1 MAETTDS
8 AQAKAVTS
16 SIMEVAVDAAI
27 AAAQAA
33 VPILRTIVIKQL
45 FEFFVD
51 RIASL
56 IETELANYASFLVI
70 EAKNDAHAKAAN
82 LAAAKLKAVVADPTK
97 PKEAVESAK
106 QDFKDALKNL
116 IRTRPATS

>member
-16 SIMEVAVDAAI
+16 AIMETAVDAAI

-33 VPILRTIVIKQL
+33 VPILRAIVIKQL

-51 RIASL
+51 RIAGL

-82 LAAAKLKAVVADPTK
+82 EAAAKLKAVVADPTK
-97 PKEAVESAK
+97 PQADVDAAK
-106 QDFKDALKNL
+106 KDFKDALKKL
-116 IRTRPATS
+116 IRIRPATS

>member
-51 RIASL
+51 RIAAL
-56 IETELANYASFLVI
+56 IETELANYAAFLVI
-70 EAKNDAHAKAAN
+70 EAKNDAAARTAN
-82 LAAAKLKAVVADPTK
+82 QAAAKLKAVVADPHQ
-97 PKEAVESAK
+97 PQAAVDSAK

-116 IRTRPATS
+116 IRTRPANS

>member
-1 MAETTDS
+1 MGDTTDS
-8 AQAKAVTS
+8 AQAKAVVS
-16 SIMEVAVDAAI
+16 AIMDVAVDGAV

-33 VPILRTIVIKQL
+33 VPFLRVIVVKQL

-56 IETELANYASFLVI
+56 LETELARYASFLVI
-70 EAKNDAHAKAAN
+70 DAKNDAAAKTAN
-82 LAAAKLKAVVADPTK
+82 TAAAKLKAVIADSTQ

-106 QDFKDALKNL
+106 QDFKDAFKNL
-116 IRTRPATS
+116 IRIRPATP

>member
-16 SIMEVAVDAAI
+16 SIMDVAVDAAI

-33 VPILRTIVIKQL
+33 APILRTIIIKQL

-51 RIASL
+51 RIAAL
-56 IETELANYASFLVI
+56 IETELANYAAFLVI
-70 EAKNDAHAKAAN
+70 EAKNDAAARTAN
-82 LAAAKLKAVVADPTK
+82 QAAAKLKAVVADPHQ
-97 PKEAVESAK
+97 PQVAVDIAK
-106 QDFKDALKNL
+106 QEFKDALKNL
-116 IRTRPATS
+116 IRTRPATP